1 MTKGNVGE
9 NVNMSCLIRLRP
21 NTAAGIDPGFIHSA
35 QRPGLVHCSGVNCFS
50 VLGLVVTQALARC
63 CPKSLE
69 CLLEALN
76 PPEKVWRLPSHF
88 LFLYCPLSFLYN
100 FLTLQLPFHRY
111 SSCGG
116 GCHQDLVRH
125 RNLVFLAVHQTLFRH
140 LPVRLS
146 AATRLWC
153 SRKPLQ

>member
-1 MTKGNVGE
+1 MP
-9 NVNMSCLIRLRP
+9 CLIRPRP
-21 NTAAGIDPGFIHSA
+21 NTAAGIDPGFFHSG

-76 PPEKVWRLPSHF
+76 PPRRSEAISRTFALSLPLLSS
-88 LFLYCPLSFLYN
+88 LFPLQ
-100 FLTLQLPFHRY
+100 FLTLQLPFHRH
-111 SSCGG
+111 STCGG
-116 GCHQDLVRH
+116 ACHQTLVRD

-146 AATRLWC
+146 AAPRLWC